1 MVITITLIITI
12 TILLLLII
20 TIIIIIVIV
29 IIIIIIIITNNNIDV
44 NDDVSKNQVIWLKK
58 WFLRLCLKVFKLLVF
73 FMSLGFDS
81 KTKDQ

>member
-29 IIIIIIIITNNNIDV
+29 IIIIIIITNNNIDV

-73 FMSLGFDS
+73 FVSLGFDS

>member
-1 MVITITLIITI
+1 MVIAITVVITI

-20 TIIIIIVIV
+20 

-44 NDDVSKNQVIWLKK
+44 NDNVSKNQVIWLKK
-58 WFLRLCLKVFKLLVF
+58 RFLRLCLKVFKSLVF
-73 FMSLGFDS
+73 LMSLRFDS

>member
-29 IIIIIIIITNNNIDV
+29 IIIIIITNNNIDV

>member
-29 IIIIIIIITNNNIDV
+29 IIIIITNNNIDV

>member
-29 IIIIIIIITNNNIDV
+29 IIIIIIITNNNIDV

>member
-20 TIIIIIVIV
+20 TIIIIILVIV
-29 IIIIIIIITNNNIDV
+29 IIIIIITNNNIDV

>member
-1 MVITITLIITI
+1 MVIIITLIITI

-29 IIIIIIIITNNNIDV
+29 IIIIITNNNIDV